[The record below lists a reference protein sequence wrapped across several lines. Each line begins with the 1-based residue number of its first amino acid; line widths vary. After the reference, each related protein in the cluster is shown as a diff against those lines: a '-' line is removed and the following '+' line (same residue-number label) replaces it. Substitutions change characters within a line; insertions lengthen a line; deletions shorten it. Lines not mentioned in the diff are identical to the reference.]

1 MNKFSTTEQMS
12 SSHLRPPVARGLSEL
27 GHAGGFPRVRS
38 KAAMDEPSADRPGI
52 ESPSAAEPAPKR
64 PFSSIRARSS
74 VDNLLRS
81 AQQHHV
87 QLSVMADAKAGM
99 LITLSSIV
107 VTVALSQSAVGKFRP
122 ALFTLAGACLVALLF
137 AVIAILPTFHSR
149 SGGARP
155 AAFNLLFF
163 GHFATMSEQEY
174 MAELEAALVDDA
186 MVYQVAARDI
196 HSLGVYL
203 FRKKYRFLRYAY
215 VALIGGFVLAAMVEV
230 VVLWGG

>member
-1 MNKFSTTEQMS
+1 MEPPIPFVNRQPSEVLPDDT
-12 SSHLRPPVARGLSEL
+12 RPPS
-27 GHAGGFPRVRS
+27 
-38 KAAMDEPSADRPGI
+38 
-52 ESPSAAEPAPKR
+52 KR

-87 QLSVMADAKAGM
+87 QLSSMADAKAGM

-107 VTVALSQSAVGKFRP
+107 VTVALSQSSAGKFRP

-137 AVIAILPTFHSR
+137 AVIAILPSFHSPSR
-149 SGGARP
+149 TARP
-155 AAFNLLFF
+155 EAFNLLFF

-174 MAELEAALVDDA
+174 MAELEAVLVDDA
-186 MVYQVAARDI
+186 MVYQIAARDI

-215 VALIGGFVLAAMVEV
+215 VALIGGFILAAIVEM
-230 VVLWGG
+230 VVLWY